1 MALTRRGIDAMRS
14 LQFGTSR
21 WRSMG
26 RLTFAMLAT
35 LGLTACATPIYGG
48 AERLDVAVV
57 SQSVRGFEFRNPDV
71 LAGPHGMRVHG
82 ALCRKLSWAQAPNR
96 LRLDLVGPQGA
107 AVASTT
113 QRLWGLPRT
122 DLRCVFYDIPT
133 GWTAQPGQTL
143 HLTAE

>member
-1 MALTRRGIDAMRS
+1 MAPSRRGIDAMRS
-14 LQFGTSR
+14 HQFGTSR

-26 RLTFAMLAT
+26 RLTFAMIAT
-35 LGLTACATPIYGG
+35 LGLTACATPNYGG
-48 AERLDVAVV
+48 AERVEVAVAT
-57 SQSVRGFEFRNPDV
+57 QGVRGFELRSPDV
-71 LAGPHGMRVHG
+71 LVGPHGMRVHG
-82 ALCRKLSWAQAPNR
+82 ALCRRLSWAQAPNR

-133 GWTAQPGQTL
+133 AWTAQPGQTL
-143 HLTAE
+143 QLTAE